1 MFTSAR
7 KFCAMG
13 VALCAVVAMTAGCAS
28 TKQAG
33 LLYSS
38 TVSMGL
44 GMEVKTA
51 DATAPVSINIGFK
64 TLDVAYVPV
73 AAMERRADGSESA
86 EKIWASHSQHA
97 GDAASCYAA
106 LTKKAQAKKPAANDD
121 AAKSA
126 ALATQDLPA
135 ECDAKRD
142 AMSVYGQFNGDA
154 FAKGNDRSA
163 GLMVGRVFATGIAAQ
178 NVSAAANAFA
188 YADCAKA
195 VIASGIAAANV
206 DAETRRVCGGH
217 HR

>member
-1 MFTSAR
+1 MFTTVKRLTTINVA
-7 KFCAMG
+7 FCAA
-13 VALCAVVAMTAGCAS
+13 VALLTGCAS

-73 AAMERRADGSESA
+73 AVMETNGAGKETA
-86 EKIWASHSQHA
+86 EKISASHSQQTGKA
-97 GDAASCYAA
+97 EKCLAA
-106 LTKKAQAKKPAANDD
+106 LTKLTAQRAAAGIAPTANAD
-121 AAKSA
+121 
-126 ALATQDLPA
+126 DLPS

-142 AMSVYGQFNGDA
+142 AMSVFGQFNGDA
-154 FAKGNDRSA
+154 SAKGNDRSA

-178 NVSAAANAFA
+178 NVSAAANALA
-188 YADCAKA
+188 YSDCAKA
-195 VIASGIAAANV
+195 VIASGIAATSV
-206 DAETRRVCGGH
+206 DSETRRVCGGH